1 MEVGNFISI
10 ISIITGAVTIFF
22 ALKAQ
27 VDKLSILV
35 ENTTEELRNFRKT
48 IESVSKNLDSEII
61 IIKTRFEDFSR
72 KIKSLNDRIHEIE
85 EKGCKIKNATQ
96 KAK

>member
-72 KIKSLNDRIHEIE
+72 KIKSLNNRVSEIE
-85 EKGCKIKNATQ
+85 ENGCKRK
-96 KAK
+96 K